1 MVRLSKVARRRH
13 VSTKRP
19 KVKTAANAKCCGCSC
34 KTKTKNIEVRAH
46 KNALSGGIAATMF
59 IPEFNY

>member
-1 MVRLSKVARRRH
+1 MVRLSKVARIRN

-19 KVKTAANAKCCGCSC
+19 KVKTTAKAKCSGCSC

-46 KNALSGGIAATMF
+46 KNALSGDIAATMF
-59 IPEFNY
+59 VPEFNY